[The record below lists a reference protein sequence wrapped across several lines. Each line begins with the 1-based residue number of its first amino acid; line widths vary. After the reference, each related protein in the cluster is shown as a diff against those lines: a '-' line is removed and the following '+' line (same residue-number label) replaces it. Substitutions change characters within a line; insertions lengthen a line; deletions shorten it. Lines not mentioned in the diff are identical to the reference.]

1 MTGFRPWSRRGAA
14 GAVRPAAARHVP
26 ILQPVLEVDP
36 LDGFTLWPVA
46 EVGPWLALSGALTAA
61 EVGTAVARI
70 AAYHHVDDR
79 TVWPEDDDPL
89 TAVLPVAAAGPEPG
103 ALVVPGGLRLTD
115 PGTGARVDPGCCSGL
130 EDWRAWYEIPSG
142 ASPDQ
147 GHDPDP
153 WVEHRRDGTIRV
165 WADEER
171 GAHVDVRV
179 DELMRLVD
187 GVSADLA
194 GFLRVLRTWADGV
207 VPAAAD
213 GLVESLDRHL
223 QVSEPGARAA
233 TP

>member
-1 MTGFRPWSRRGAA
+1 VRGFRTGAKRGAT
-14 GAVRPAAARHVP
+14 GTPRPAAARHVP

-70 AAYHHVDDR
+70 AAYNHVDDR
-79 TVWPEDDDPL
+79 TVWPGDDDPL
-89 TAVLPVAAAGPEPG
+89 TAVLPVVAAGPEPG
-103 ALVVPGGLRLTD
+103 SLLVPGGLRLTD
-115 PGTGARVDPGCCSGL
+115 PGTGARIDPGCCSGL

-153 WVEHRRDGTIRV
+153 WVEHRADGTIRV

-171 GAHVDVRV
+171 SAHVDTRI
-179 DELMRLVD
+179 DELMGLLD
-187 GVSADLA
+187 GVQADLA
-194 GFLRVLRTWADGV
+194 GFLGRLRAWADEV
-207 VPAAAD
+207 VPSGAD
-213 GLVESLDRHL
+213 ALVANLDRHL
-223 QVSEPGARAA
+223 QVSGPGDGAA
-233 TP
+233 P